1 MADLRRAI
9 KMVAENIFGLSLY
22 ISIIL
27 INKVSVVLNMESTA
41 NSTSSKS
48 RGRHAAAVCPHCQKE
63 MTSKNM
69 ARHLRLVHGE
79 RSMKT
84 EAPQALE
91 QSHESKEIKY
101 ESAATNTEDVAVT
114 KEEHITIRQHLD
126 TAKQAIAAVEALLH
140 QKQRALT
147 ARIATITPQVP
158 MTY

>member
-1 MADLRRAI
+1 MD
-9 KMVAENIFGLSLY
+9 
-22 ISIIL
+22 
-27 INKVSVVLNMESTA
+27 STA
-41 NSTSSKS
+41 NITSSKS
-48 RGRHAAAVCPHCQKE
+48 RGRHAAAAVCPHCQKA

-91 QSHESKEIKY
+91 EIKY

>member
-1 MADLRRAI
+1 MD
-9 KMVAENIFGLSLY
+9 N
-22 ISIIL
+22 
-27 INKVSVVLNMESTA
+27 TA
-41 NSTSSKS
+41 NSTRSKP

-91 QSHESKEIKY
+91 EIKY

-114 KEEHITIRQHLD
+114 KEEHITIRKHLD
-126 TAKQAIAAVEALLH
+126 TAKQAIAAVETLLH

-158 MTY
+158 VTY

>member
-1 MADLRRAI
+1 MD
-9 KMVAENIFGLSLY
+9 
-22 ISIIL
+22 
-27 INKVSVVLNMESTA
+27 STA
-41 NSTSSKS
+41 NITRSKS

-101 ESAATNTEDVAVT
+101 ESAATNTEDFAVT

-147 ARIATITPQVP
+147 ARIASITPQVP
-158 MTY
+158 VTY